1 MIWERC
7 KGCRLHFIHKTL
19 AAWEPSMKIHSVP
32 SIWTKKEDFPRIQL
46 YKRKYFGQKFIHSI
60 TVALNCGIRWIHHTI
75 FHNTVGLGDHQVKAM
90 HQMMQMMFQSCL
102 LDISIE
108 RTNLWSCGSLLGQ
121 ILRPLLLVHL
131 HQHPL
136 FIRQVVLNVGYLS
149 WNCPNWN
156 YFLLVSVYCT
166 ITRIK
171 DRLCKLKLNPNLC
184 QWCLRGPWW

>member
-156 YFLLVSVYCT
+156 YFLLVSVYCVLYNY
-166 ITRIK
+166 K
-171 DRLCKLKLNPNLC
+171 DK
-184 QWCLRGPWW
+184 GPTLQT